1 MQSNLKDM
9 LYFTHDKCSVE
20 INDECSELKG
30 KNSEW
35 AQIRSQIS
43 RSEKALGKKP
53 HLHWPCMHSEAQE
66 WSYPCHLTQR

>member
-20 INDECSELKG
+20 INDEYSELKG

-35 AQIRSQIS
+35 AQIR
-43 RSEKALGKKP
+43 RSD
-53 HLHWPCMHSEAQE
+53 Q
-66 WSYPCHLTQR
+66 